1 MTIKLKHD
9 YFIEVDEKNFTL
21 KSEYTNQKTGEQA
34 TRTHGYFS
42 SLESAVKKYINLA
55 VYGDDDYITEL
66 NDIVEKT
73 KAVCEETLQ
82 AIKRSETNG
91 NS

>member
-1 MTIKLKHD
+1 MIIKLKHD

-21 KSEYTNQKTGEQA
+21 KSEYVNQKTNEKA

-55 VYGDDDYITEL
+55 VYDDDSYITEL

-82 AIKRSETNG
+82 VIKRSETNG
-91 NS
+91 